1 MIPLIFIVNLVIW
14 VCSLSFFSVLGTWRY
29 LEALIGG
36 NVKLFFLMCG
46 YRVVFLLPL
55 GIMIAFAF
63 VFLYL
68 MRHRSLFFISIPLTV
83 LIAAAVVVFAIPYSY
98 SALSDLETRFPDAMR
113 TLSVVPSTRFDSGV
127 IRTGDDGSRW
137 IDISRDAGANRQ
149 VLVVKEGDD
158 SELLT
163 VHADARYDPV
173 SKSLVAGGSPVVPVA
188 GGIDPL
194 YADYVELPRFI
205 QSTVSDCSIVL
216 AAFRSASAKGLIPYL
231 WAAGSFFAAV
241 MALWLLCYATRW
253 RMINVLLVVVSLRG
267 LFYVWPN
274 TVAGPVHDFA
284 LKFRPSFIS
293 VDILSPC
300 FYLGI
305 AGLFAVVGAVVF
317 LVRKI
322 RHADSEASYG

>member
-1 MIPLIFIVNLVIW
+1 MIPLIFIVNLLIW

-46 YRVVFLLPL
+46 YRAVFLLPL
-55 GIMIAFAF
+55 GVMLALAF

-68 MRHRSLFFISIPLTV
+68 MRHRSIIFISIPLTV
-83 LIAAAVVVFAIPYSY
+83 VIAASIVVFALPYSY
-98 SALSDLETRFPDAMR
+98 SALSDLESRFPDAMR
-113 TLSVVPSTRFDSGV
+113 TLNALPSGRFEPGA

-137 IDISRDAGANRQ
+137 IDITRDSGARRQ
-149 VLVVKEGDD
+149 VLVVKEESD

-173 SKSLVAGGSPVVPVA
+173 SKSLVANGAPVVSAA

-194 YADYVELPRFI
+194 YADYVALPRFI
-205 QSTVSDCSIVL
+205 RSTVSDCSVVFE
-216 AAFRSASAKGLIPYL
+216 AFRIALSKGLIPYL
-231 WAAGSFFAAV
+231 WVAGSFFAAV

-253 RMINVLLVVVSLRG
+253 RMINVLLVAVSLRG
-267 LFYVWPN
+267 LFYAWPH

-284 LKFRPSFIS
+284 LKFRPPFIRA
-293 VDILSPC
+293 DILSPC
-300 FYLGI
+300 FYLGFACLFAF
-305 AGLFAVVGAVVF
+305 AGLVVF

-322 RHADSEASYG
+322 RHAGSEASYG